1 MCEEVRVEK
10 RRKLL
15 KELTT
20 FCYLQEAYWNC
31 SKTSKFLP
39 LLPLRLPTLIN
50 LILLLVRYFY
60 WRFQLVS
67 PITSLGHCTFHVP
80 WCLQWAF
87 FMPREPILPAT
98 IQSTQSGHLIQGQ
111 TNNLCVVF
119 LKRDCLA
126 SDIFTLVN
134 MNWETNQWV
143 EIEAKTSWK

>member
-1 MCEEVRVEK
+1 MRKWELRRGESFWKNLPYFVTF
-10 RRKLL
+10 RKL
-15 KELTT
+15 TGIA
-20 FCYLQEAYWNC
+20 Q
-31 SKTSKFLP
+31 KTQNFLP
-39 LLPLRLPTLIN
+39 LLPLRLPTPIG
-50 LILLLVRYFY
+50 LILLLVWYFY

-87 FMPREPILPAT
+87 FMPREPILSAT

-119 LKRDCLA
+119 LKRYCLA

>member
-1 MCEEVRVEK
+1 MCEEVRAEK

-15 KELTT
+15 KELTI

-31 SKTSKFLP
+31 SKNSKFP
-39 LLPLRLPTLIN
+39 PSTPTKIAN
-50 LILLLVRYFY
+50 SNRFNTFTGMILLLEISISVSHYFSGTLH
-60 WRFQLVS
+60 FPCS
-67 PITSLGHCTFHVP
+67 MVP
-80 WCLQWAF
+80 TMSIF
-87 FMPREPILPAT
+87 YAT
-98 IQSTQSGHLIQGQ
+98 WTHSISYNSIYPGGHLIQGQ

-119 LKRDCLA
+119 LKRYCLA